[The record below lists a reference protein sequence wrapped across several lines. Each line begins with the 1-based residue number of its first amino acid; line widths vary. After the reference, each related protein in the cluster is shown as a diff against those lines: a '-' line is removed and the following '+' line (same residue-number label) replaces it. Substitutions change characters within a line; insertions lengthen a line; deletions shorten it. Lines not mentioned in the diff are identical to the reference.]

1 MKATFLRGLI
11 FLLAATIIGL
21 DARGS
26 AEVLDAGKAQ
36 YLSNCA
42 GCHGDD
48 GEGKGMLS
56 AKLRTTP
63 VDLTTLVKRNNGVF
77 PISTVFFG
85 SVRKHNSVIA
95 DT

>member
-11 FLLAATIIGL
+11 FLLAAMIIGL
-21 DARGS
+21 NARGW
-26 AEVLDAGKAQ
+26 AEDLDAGKAQ
-36 YLSNCA
+36 YRSNCA

-63 VDLTTLVKRNNGVF
+63 VDLTTLVKRKNGVF